1 MRTLFKALIFLLVLI
16 VIVVAGTWIANN
28 GGQVNMTWGP
38 YEMRTTVAR
47 LALLTALAF
56 LVLLIV
62 VGLINLV
69 LRGPGRLKH
78 HMRERRQEKGYE
90 QLTRGLV
97 AVAAGDAQ
105 EARRKAR
112 KADQLLGHPP
122 LTMLLVAQAA
132 QLDGD
137 REAAR
142 AQFTEMLDHP
152 ETEFLGLRG
161 LMVEALRQGD
171 EAAARGFAERAHALR
186 PDAAWAADALFALQG
201 RTGDWLAAQK
211 TLDQAKDRRAIDAAG
226 SRRRRGVV
234 LTERGREALA
244 RLERDS
250 ALQLARE
257 AHGDAPDLV
266 AATALLAQL
275 LIEQEKLKPA
285 AKVIEKSWAATP
297 HPELAELYRRS
308 GRDDGVERYKRM
320 GKLVDLA
327 PQSPESHLAAARA
340 ALDAKLTGEARR
352 HLEAVAAAPLD
363 HRTARLWAE
372 LEEADGHP
380 ERAREWVARAAEA
393 EGDPVWHCGQCL
405 HVAPRWQ
412 AICVQC
418 GAFDAIGWGRP
429 GAQEIEPGMRILPLP
444 SLLAGA
450 T

>member
-1 MRTLFKALIFLLVLI
+1 MRTLFKALIFLVVLI
-16 VIVVAGTWIANN
+16 AVVVAGTWIAHN
-28 GGQVNMTWGP
+28 GGEVRMTWGP

-47 LALLTALAF
+47 LALLAAAAF

-62 VGLINLV
+62 VGLANLV
-69 LRGPGRLKH
+69 LRGPARLRH
-78 HMRERRQEKGYE
+78 RMREKRQEKGYE
-90 QLTRGLV
+90 LLTRGLV

-105 EARRKAR
+105 EARRRAR

-137 REAAR
+137 RETAH
-142 AQFTEMLDHP
+142 AQFAEMLEHP

-171 EAAARGFAERAHALR
+171 ETAARGYAERAHALR

-211 TLDQAKDRRAIDAAG
+211 TLEQARDRRAIDAAG
-226 SRRRRGVV
+226 GRRRRAVV
-234 LTERGREALA
+234 LTERARQALA
-244 RLERDS
+244 RLERES
-250 ALQLARE
+250 AQQLARE
-257 AHGDAPDLV
+257 AHADAPGLV
-266 AATALLAQL
+266 AATALLARL
-275 LIEQEKLKPA
+275 LIEEEKLKPA
-285 AKVIEKSWAATP
+285 AKIIEKSWPATP
-297 HPELAELYRRS
+297 HPELAALYARS
-308 GRDDGVERYKRM
+308 GRDDGPVRYRRINRLVE
-320 GKLVDLA
+320 LA
-327 PQSPESHLAAARA
+327 PQAPESLLAAARA
-340 ALDAKLTGEARR
+340 ALDAELTGEARR

-372 LEEADGHP
+372 LEEADGHG
-380 ERAREWVARAAEA
+380 ERAREWIARAAEA

-405 HVAPRWQ
+405 HVAPSWQ
-412 AICVQC
+412 AICIQC

-429 GAQEIEPGMRILPLP
+429 GSQEIEPGMRILPLP

>member
-1 MRTLFKALIFLLVLI
+1 MRTLFSAFAFLFVLI
-16 VIVVAGTWIANN
+16 AVVLAGTWIASN
-28 GGQVNMTWGP
+28 GGAVRIDWGP

-47 LALLTALAF
+47 LALLVAAAF
-56 LVLLIV
+56 LVLMIV
-62 VGLINLV
+62 VGLLNLA
-69 LRGPGRLKH
+69 LRGPARYKGRL
-78 HMRERRQEKGYE
+78 RERRQEKGYE
-90 QLTRGLV
+90 ELTRGLV

-112 KADQLLGHPP
+112 KADHLLGHPP

-137 REAAR
+137 REAALR
-142 AQFTEMLDHP
+142 QFSEMLEHP

-161 LMVEALRQGD
+161 LMVEALRRGD
-171 EAAARGFAERAHALR
+171 ETAARGFAERAHALR

-201 RTGDWLAAQK
+201 RAGDWLAAQK
-211 TLDQAKDRRAIDAAG
+211 TLEQARDRRAIDASG

-234 LTERGREALA
+234 LTERARQALA
-244 RLERDS
+244 GLDRED
-250 ALQLARE
+250 ALRLARE

-266 AATALLAQL
+266 AATALLARL
-275 LIEQEKLKPA
+275 LIEQEKLKQA

-297 HPELAELYRRS
+297 HPELAQLYRAS
-308 GRDDGVERYKRM
+308 DRDDAVSAYRRM
-320 GKLVDLA
+320 GKLVELA
-327 PQSPESHLAAARA
+327 PEAPESHLAAARA
-340 ALDAKLTGEARR
+340 ALDAALTGEARR

-363 HRTARLWAE
+363 HHTARLWAE
-372 LEEADGHP
+372 LEEADGHG
-380 ERAREWVARAAEA
+380 ERAREWLARAAEA

-405 HVAPRWQ
+405 HVAPAWQ

-429 GAQEIEPGMRILPLP
+429 GRQEIEPGMRILPLP